1 MLEVE
6 QEPSARAVALA
17 LSVRVVGRVP
27 SVRAAGV
34 PSSVWAAW
42 EELVPSHQAQQ
53 QVALAE
59 ASPSAWRPLL
69 AQFLAQVQQPHPA
82 ATHSAEVGPSS
93 VPTALP
99 SAVQLPLV
107 VLVCSPSGE
116 LRSSAQ

>member
-1 MLEVE
+1 M
-6 QEPSARAVALA
+6 
-17 LSVRVVGRVP
+17 
-27 SVRAAGV
+27 
-34 PSSVWAAW
+34 
-42 EELVPSHQAQQ
+42 PSHQALQ

-116 LRSSAQ
+116 LRSSAQLEAVLAAFSLESPLVRSEVLVL